1 VEKGDKKMKGVI
13 LAGGKGTRMRPLT
26 YYTPKPMLPLITR
39 PFMEYFILRLKQYG
53 IDEIILSTGYLPD
66 AFNNY
71 FGNGKDFGV
80 RLTYVTE
87 KEPLGTCGAVKN
99 VEKYLDNETFFV
111 FNGDILTSINLK
123 SMISFHKSKKSDI
136 TISLAPVEDP
146 TAYGLVP
153 VDKNSRVKE
162 FLEKPS
168 MEEINTNLINAG
180 TYIIEPHILGHV
192 PQGENYSFER
202 ELFPKVLNLGYNI
215 FGFVFNGYWLDVGT
229 PEKYMSAHYDILDK
243 KMPFNFPYKKVSPNV
258 YIGAG
263 TEYRKENIT
272 IGPIVI
278 GEKTTLG
285 DDVKIMPNTVVGS
298 NCKIAKGTSI
308 SGSIVFD
315 GCSIGKDCIIRNSII
330 AGNVKVGNNVKIEGN
345 SIIGD
350 NSTVEGNNVLKNG
363 IRINVYSTVLDGQ
376 ISF

>member
-26 YYTPKPMLPLITR
+26 YHTPKPMLPLVTR

-53 IDEIILSTGYLPD
+53 INEIILSTGYLPD
-66 AFNNY
+66 AFNKY

-80 RLTYVTE
+80 RLIYVTE
-87 KEPLGTCGAVKN
+87 EEPLGTCGAVKN
-99 VEKYLDNETFFV
+99 VEKYLENETFLV

-180 TYIIEPHILGHV
+180 TYIIEPHIMGHV

-202 ELFPKVLNLGYNI
+202 ELFPKVLKLGYNI
-215 FGFVFNGYWLDVGT
+215 YGFVYNGYWLDVGT

-243 KMPFNFPYKKVSPNV
+243 KIPFNFPNKKVYPNV
-258 YIGAG
+258 YIGDG
-263 TEYRKENIT
+263 TKYSKENIT

-278 GEKTTLG
+278 GEKTVLG
-285 DDVKIMPNTVVGS
+285 DDVKIMANTVVGS
-298 NCKIAKGTSI
+298 NCKIASGSSI
-308 SGSIVFD
+308 SASIIFD

-350 NSTVEGNNVLKNG
+350 NSAVAANNVLKNG
-363 IRINVYSTVLDGQ
+363 IRINVDCAVSEGQ

>member
-26 YYTPKPMLPLITR
+26 YHTPKPMLPLVTR

-53 IDEIILSTGYLPD
+53 INEIILSTGYLPD
-66 AFNNY
+66 AFNKY

-80 RLTYVTE
+80 RLIYVTE
-87 KEPLGTCGAVKN
+87 EEPLGTCGAVKN
-99 VEKYLDNETFFV
+99 VEKYLENETFLV

-180 TYIIEPHILGHV
+180 TYIIEPHIMGHV

-202 ELFPKVLNLGYNI
+202 ELFPKVLKLGYNI
-215 FGFVFNGYWLDVGT
+215 YGFVYNGYWLDVGT

-243 KMPFNFPYKKVSPNV
+243 KIPFNFPNKKVYPNV
-258 YIGAG
+258 YIGDG
-263 TEYRKENIT
+263 TKYSKENIT

-278 GEKTTLG
+278 GEKTILG

-298 NCKIAKGTSI
+298 NCKIASGTSI
-308 SGSIVFD
+308 SASIIFD

-350 NSTVEGNNVLKNG
+350 NSAVAANNVLKNG
-363 IRINVYSTVLDGQ
+363 IRINVDCAVSEGQ